1 MEIKP
6 LTAKPGRTMK
16 TLTRTVKPARM
27 SADAYA
33 GFLKLLLTPSTREPS
48 PSAEVDAYLRYANER
63 SPLPAN
69 LSLPTRRPTNRAA

>member
-1 MEIKP
+1 
-6 LTAKPGRTMK
+6 MK

-33 GFLKLLLTPSTREPS
+33 GFLKLWLTPSTREPR

-63 SPLPAN
+63 SPLPRN
-69 LSLPTRRPTNRAA
+69 LSLPIRHPTNRAA